1 MNPEAVHQEEYRGL
15 TIALYADDNPTSPA
29 DWDTLATM
37 HELGRAD
44 YAGWEDGDS
53 RAREALDRG
62 GWALLARY
70 LSVCHGQVAVPVD
83 VQSQSYT
90 TCRAMGDGDRC
101 NAYAETTHERVTE
114 LCGEDAKYH
123 KKYSWIVEALAGEV
137 ATWNSYFGGEVVGYV
152 VHGADGE
159 YLESCWGFYPD
170 TDKSWHEQYA
180 YVVEDAQ
187 GAANLYADERDEAE
201 RDERSELLGGE
212 AFAFEEL
219 AR

>member
-1 MNPEAVHQEEYRGL
+1 MK
-15 TIALYADDNPTSPA
+15 I
-29 DWDTLATM
+29 
-37 HELGRAD
+37 
-44 YAGWEDGDS
+44 
-53 RAREALDRG
+53 
-62 GWALLARY
+62 
-70 LSVCHGQVAVPVD
+70 
-83 VQSQSYT
+83 
-90 TCRAMGDGDRC
+90 
-101 NAYAETTHERVTE
+101 TE
-114 LCGEDAKYH
+114 LCGDMSKYDDH
-123 KKYSWIVEALAGEV
+123 SWIVKALADEV
-137 ATWNSYFGGEVVGYV
+137 KTWDSYFTGEVVGYV

-159 YLESCWGFYPD
+159 HLESCWGFYPD